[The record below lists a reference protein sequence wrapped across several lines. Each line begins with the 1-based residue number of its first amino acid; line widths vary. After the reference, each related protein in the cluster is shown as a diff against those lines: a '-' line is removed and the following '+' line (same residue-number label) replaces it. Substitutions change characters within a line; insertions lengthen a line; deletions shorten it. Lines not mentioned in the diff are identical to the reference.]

1 MNWLQLLL
9 NAIRGTGRS
18 VSKPSEI
25 RDLKKAIAEYYNAG
39 YAVGDPKRMVLTETL
54 DDWDGINRFLEV
66 QHKQGFIDEAFAEEI
81 GQLFDEARAI
91 RNENEVNFDAVQ
103 DRGSLD
109 TNVVSIEQYIPN
121 ELFRENLIKAFS
133 EGEVLEA
140 LRIKVDQSVEIPGIK
155 SGSFEDELVWL
166 LEARNS
172 PSGWPLD
179 AKRTDGAASKY
190 MGSKENFGKPD
201 EGPKEV
207 TNLGV
212 QNEGEAMTRV
222 QQMIDEVSNNE
233 FLLKPFRDALERGE
247 KFGIF
252 NDAQRQ
258 QAVAYADEALAK
270 LGTTDTSLKGTI
282 GPEGLEK
289 IILETKQMKA
299 ATQQILDLENK
310 VHELQEV
317 GETAK
322 AELILDEL
330 RAAKEQVSDL
340 QSGDEV
346 PIIIDPTRK
355 PHAKGGRVGLEG
367 GGYTEAFSEIN
378 EMIKQNQ
385 KDQEYYDTLN
395 IVPDDNSV
403 ANMSEEE
410 FLHAQRVANGPQI
423 QTLYE
428 SADQFGTRTNRAQHE
443 YDISIRER
451 YDALNIEQKS
461 LFKTFWSENPDQ
473 DHGKVLNALEGM
485 PRFNQ
490 RNGGRVGL
498 ESGGNPLDKM
508 KMNRRGFIGLLGS
521 GIAAL
526 AAGGKGLFTA
536 APKVAEVIST
546 NAIPLVEGMPR
557 WFPLL
562 VNTIKDKGIVTR
574 KSEHKEI
581 TDENINIVEYKL
593 TDDSL
598 AGGSIH
604 MTENLITGEVSIWGR
619 GDDYQQVDLTFTPGE
634 RMVDVK
640 TGTRREGPP
649 SFDAE
654 SSLGLRGL
662 QNTPPSV
669 TQLDKHPVTVSE
681 EGTFEASEFAKG
693 EVRDVENYG
702 TIDDLRGGLS
712 SWKTIAGKSN
722 KITKE
727 DVDAEIR
734 KFMETYKGPEEPN
747 MAKGGRVGL
756 KEGGGNRE
764 FESSITARL
773 PEGGMAQSVGF
784 HPFMKNRAVQQ
795 ATLDHNRTVPY
806 SSLTGLQGN
815 DALQNARKNALQ
827 KARQEFQNTG
837 WAPPPVNWNNQ
848 SNWYNE
854 GGRVGFANGGFGYG
868 GSRSEGDISVAQKT
882 GFDPNTAEGAY
893 SVVKGLPGLMHL
905 YEEQYKPL
913 TDRKL
918 QNFDPTWG
926 TVAGNSATHSL
937 EQRRALVDKWQ
948 QRMDEDI
955 LKAEEYYGFNPS
967 DDQRKMLIDNF
978 GDMGKH
984 RYWSH
989 SGQGTSQEQ
998 LFYAKQA
1005 DAMAKQNLN
1014 QWLPTQEG
1022 LFNKG
1027 GRVGLQQRGYAHG
1040 GLTRTVP
1047 PQRGPL
1053 ANGIGTR
1060 FKERQIWQ

>member
-109 TNVVSIEQYIPN
+109 TNVISIEQYIPN

-140 LRIKVDQSVEIPGIK
+140 LRIKVDRSVKIPGIK

-166 LEARNS
+166 LEARNH
-172 PSGWPLD
+172 PSGWPLE

-222 QQMIDEVSNNE
+222 QQMIDEISNNE

-289 IILETKQMKA
+289 IILETKQMKS

-310 VHELQEV
+310 VRELQEV

-355 PHAKGGRVGLEG
+355 PHAKGGRIGFEPGGLT
-367 GGYTEAFSEIN
+367 GGYNVGGNQDFYEGSANIGGILGPLDIALDLSKIKGGDIEKEATLRFVKEI
-378 EMIKQNQ
+378 
-385 KDQEYYDTLN
+385 
-395 IVPDDNSV
+395 
-403 ANMSEEE
+403 EEIDGLT
-410 FLHAQRVANGPQI
+410 FDGV
-423 QTLYE
+423 
-428 SADQFGTRTNRAQHE
+428 
-443 YDISIRER
+443 ISKKEGE
-451 YDALNIEQKS
+451 DKKWLA
-461 LFKTFWSENPDQ
+461 
-473 DHGKVLNALEGM
+473 KVLFEKEIANNLKFNAFAQTDGNEDIGGAQLTHS
-485 PRFNQ
+485 FDK
-490 RNGGRVGL
+490 GGRVGL

-562 VNTIKDKGIVTR
+562 VNTIKDKGIVIR

-598 AGGSIH
+598 KASDLY
-604 MTENLITGEVSIWGR
+604 MEENLNTGEITISGR
-619 GDDYQQVDLTFTPGE
+619 GDDYQQVELTFTPGE

-649 SFDAE
+649 SFDAQAQTQSAGQAE
-654 SSLGLRGL
+654 KRDGFLGN
-662 QNTPPSV
+662 QDTTPD
-669 TQLDKHPVTVSE
+669 LMGKHPVTISE
-681 EGTFEASEFAKG
+681 KGTFEASEFQKG
-693 EVRDVENYG
+693 HEGWADVENFG
-702 TIDDLRGGLS
+702 GVDDLKGDLS
-712 SWKTIAGKSN
+712 SWEAIAVKSK

-747 MAKGGRVGL
+747 MAKGGRVG
-756 KEGGGNRE
+756 
-764 FESSITARL
+764 
-773 PEGGMAQSVGF
+773 
-784 HPFMKNRAVQQ
+784 
-795 ATLDHNRTVPY
+795 
-806 SSLTGLQGN
+806 
-815 DALQNARKNALQ
+815 
-827 KARQEFQNTG
+827 
-837 WAPPPVNWNNQ
+837 
-848 SNWYNE
+848 
-854 GGRVGFANGGFGYG
+854 FANGGFGYG
-868 GSRSEGDISVAQKT
+868 GSGSEGDLSVAQRT

-893 SVVKGLPGLMHL
+893 SVVKGLPGLMRL

-913 TDRKL
+913 TDRRL

-1060 FKERQIWQ
+1060 FKERQIWR